1 MVAITRGEL
10 TTELINL
17 YIEGGRKFLVAKSG
31 GISDKLL
38 PEAVRDE
45 VNYSV
50 K

>member
-1 MVAITRGEL
+1 M

-17 YIEGGRKFLVAKSG
+17 YIEGGRKFRSGLVAKTG

-38 PEAVRDE
+38 QEAVRDE